1 MSNQDVID
9 SANPGRVIRLTFTQ
23 KIRAIDAHTI
33 EVDVRK
39 ADYPVFS
46 PELIE
51 AVHRSMGMN
60 RGELL
65 LDDVANDLLRRVI
78 LDGVSS

>member
-1 MSNQDVID
+1 MSNHDVID
-9 SANPGRVIRLTFTQ
+9 SANLGRVIRLTFAQ

-33 EVDVRK
+33 EVDVRE
-39 ADYPVFS
+39 ADYPVFT
-46 PELIE
+46 PEQTE

>member
-1 MSNQDVID
+1 MSNYDVID
-9 SANPGRVIRLTFTQ
+9 SANPVRVIRFTFAQ
-23 KIRAIDAHTI
+23 KIRAIDDHTI
-33 EVDVRK
+33 EVDVRE
-39 ADYPVFS
+39 ANYPVFT
-46 PELIE
+46 PEQTE